1 MLWALQRDGLSTL
14 PLHEEYA
21 RPALHNRPSRPAP
34 DAQDERKIDGMNVE
48 ILHIDEC
55 PSWERAEARTREALT
70 ALGRTDILVTTRLL
84 RTPEEAAGTPFAGS
98 PTITID
104 GVDVFPSDGRT
115 SDLACRVYA
124 TPDGLKGTP
133 TTEQITDALRQRI

>member
-1 MLWALQRDGLSTL
+1 
-14 PLHEEYA
+14 
-21 RPALHNRPSRPAP
+21 
-34 DAQDERKIDGMNVE
+34 MNVE